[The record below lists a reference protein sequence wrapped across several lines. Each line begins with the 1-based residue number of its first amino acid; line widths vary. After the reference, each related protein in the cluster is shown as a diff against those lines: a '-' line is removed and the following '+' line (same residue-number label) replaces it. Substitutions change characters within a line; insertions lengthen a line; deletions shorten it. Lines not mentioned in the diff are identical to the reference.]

1 MARQGGGATAA
12 RPPVPDPPSP
22 SPSPAPAAGNGTPGA
37 EERAYFASQ
46 AQLVWRKFR
55 RHKLALMAIVVLGAL
70 YFVSI
75 FAEFCTPYPA
85 LHRFKDF
92 GEAPPTRIRIVSP
105 TRGLSRPFVFAA
117 VRELDKATF
126 KYQYIQQRDQEHV
139 IRFFVRSAEPF
150 TLLGFIPWNIR
161 LFGIEDP
168 SVPLFLFGSD
178 KLGRDVF
185 SRIFYAGRI
194 SLFIGFG
201 GVFVSF
207 ILGVILG
214 GISGYYGGVVDEAIQ
229 RVIEMLLSIPG
240 IPLWIALSA
249 ALPHEWGIL
258 YIYFAITLILA
269 VQGWTGLARVVRGK
283 LISLREED
291 FVMAAQVAGAKNGA
305 IIRRH
310 LIPGFTSYLITHL
323 TLAIPG
329 MIIGETAL
337 SFLGL
342 GIRPPAVSWGTLL
355 QDAQSISALGLQ
367 PWLLIPGA
375 FVLLAVMMFNFVG
388 DGLRDAADPYAT

>member
-1 MARQGGGATAA
+1 MARQDVVAELPATGAG
-12 RPPVPDPPSP
+12 
-22 SPSPAPAAGNGTPGA
+22 APAAAAGGTSGA
-37 EERAYFASQ
+37 ERAYVASQ
-46 AQLVWRKFR
+46 TQLVWRRFR

-70 YFVSI
+70 YFMSI
-75 FAEFCTPYPA
+75 FAEFFTPYPA
-85 LHRFKDF
+85 SHRFKEF
-92 GEAPPTRIRIVSP
+92 GEAPPTRVRIISP
-105 TRGLSRPFVFAA
+105 TRGLSRPFVFTAA
-117 VRELDKATF
+117 RELDTATF
-126 KYQYIQQRDQEHV
+126 KYQYTEQRDQEHV
-139 IRFFVRSAEPF
+139 IRFLVRSDEF
-150 TLLGFIPWNIR
+150 KLLGFIPWNTR
-161 LFGIEDP
+161 LFGLDDP

-185 SRIFYAGRI
+185 SRIFFAGRI
-194 SLFIGFG
+194 SLFIGLG

-207 ILGVILG
+207 ILGVIFG
-214 GISGYYGGVVDEAIQ
+214 GISGYYGGVVDDVIQ

-249 ALPHEWGIL
+249 ALPHDWGIL
-258 YIYFAITLILA
+258 KIYFAITLILA
-269 VQGWTGLARVVRGK
+269 LQGWTGLARVVRGK

-291 FVMAAQVAGAKNGA
+291 FVMAAQVAAAKNGA

-323 TLAIPG
+323 TLAVPG

-367 PWLLIPGA
+367 PWLMIPA
-375 FVLLAVMMFNFVG
+375 NFVVLAVLMFNFIG

>member
-1 MARQGGGATAA
+1 MAVRGAAKAA
-12 RPPVPDPPSP
+12 
-22 SPSPAPAAGNGTPGA
+22 A
-37 EERAYFASQ
+37 EERAYVASQ

-55 RHKLALMAIVVLGAL
+55 RHKLALMAILVLGAL
-70 YFVSI
+70 YFASI
-75 FAEFCTPYPA
+75 FAEFFTPYPV

-105 TRGLSRPFVFAA
+105 TRGLSRPFVFATT
-117 VRELDKATF
+117 RELDKTTF
-126 KYQYIQQRDQEHV
+126 KYQYIAQPDREYV
-139 IRFFVRSAEPF
+139 IRFFVRSAEQS
-150 TLLGFIPWNIR
+150 TLLGLIPLNVR
-161 LFGIEDP
+161 LFGVDDP

-178 KLGRDVF
+178 RLGRDVF

-201 GVFVSF
+201 GVFVAF

-214 GISGYYGGVVDEAIQ
+214 GISGYYGGVADEVIQ
-229 RVIEMLLSIPG
+229 RVIEMLLSIPN

-249 ALPHEWGIL
+249 ALPHDWGIL
-258 YIYFAITLILA
+258 KIYFAITLILA
-269 VQGWTGLARVVRGK
+269 LQGWTGLARVVRGK

-291 FVMAAQVAGAKNGA
+291 FVMAAQVAAANSSA

-355 QDAQSISALGLQ
+355 QDAQSISAIGLQ
-367 PWLLIPGA
+367 PWLMIPGA
-375 FVLLAVMMFNFVG
+375 FVLLAVLMFNFIG

>member
-1 MARQGGGATAA
+1 MTGARPPAPAEPAGTSSAATAA
-12 RPPVPDPPSP
+12 SEV
-22 SPSPAPAAGNGTPGA
+22 TGA
-37 EERAYFASQ
+37 EERTYVASQ

-55 RHKLALMAIVVLGAL
+55 RHKLALMAILVLGAL
-70 YFVSI
+70 YFASI
-75 FAEFCTPYPA
+75 FAEFVTPYPA
-85 LHRFKDF
+85 LHRFKEY
-92 GEAPPTRIRIVSP
+92 GEAPPTRIHFVSP
-105 TRGLSRPFVFAA
+105 TRGLSRPFVLATA
-117 VRELDKATF
+117 RELDKATF
-126 KYQYIQQRDQEHV
+126 KYRYIPQRDREHV
-139 IRFFVRSAEPF
+139 IRFFVRAEEPL
-150 TLLGFIPWNIR
+150 TLLGFIPWQVK
-161 LFGIEDP
+161 LFGVEDP

-178 KLGRDVF
+178 RLGRDVF

-229 RVIEMLLSIPG
+229 RIIEMLLSIPN

-249 ALPHEWGIL
+249 ALPHDSGHPSRRHK
-258 YIYFAITLILA
+258 IYFAITLILA
-269 VQGWTGLARVVRGK
+269 LQGWTGLARVVRGK

-291 FVMAAQVAGAKNGA
+291 FVMAAQVAAAKNGA

-310 LIPGFTSYLITHL
+310 LIPGVTSYLITHL

-367 PWLLIPGA
+367 PWLMIPGA
-375 FVLLAVMMFNFVG
+375 FVLLAVLMFNFIG
-388 DGLRDAADPYAT
+388 DGLRDAADPYAA

>member
-1 MARQGGGATAA
+1 MTGARPPAPAEPAGTSSAATAA
-12 RPPVPDPPSP
+12 SEV
-22 SPSPAPAAGNGTPGA
+22 TGA
-37 EERAYFASQ
+37 EERTYVASQ

-55 RHKLALMAIVVLGAL
+55 RHKLALMAILVLGAL
-70 YFVSI
+70 YFASI
-75 FAEFCTPYPA
+75 FAEFVTPYPA
-85 LHRFKDF
+85 LHRFKEY
-92 GEAPPTRIRIVSP
+92 GEAPPTRIHFVSP
-105 TRGLSRPFVFAA
+105 TRGLSRPFVLATA
-117 VRELDKATF
+117 RELDKATF
-126 KYQYIQQRDQEHV
+126 KYRYIPQRDREHV
-139 IRFFVRSAEPF
+139 IRFFMRAEEPL
-150 TLLGFIPWNIR
+150 TLLGFIPWQVK
-161 LFGIEDP
+161 LFGVEDP

-178 KLGRDVF
+178 RLGRDVF

-229 RVIEMLLSIPG
+229 RIIEMLLSIPN

-249 ALPHEWGIL
+249 ALPHDWGIL
-258 YIYFAITLILA
+258 KIYFAITLILA
-269 VQGWTGLARVVRGK
+269 LQGWTGLARVVRGK

-291 FVMAAQVAGAKNGA
+291 FVMAAQVAAAKNGA

-367 PWLLIPGA
+367 PWLMIPGA
-375 FVLLAVMMFNFVG
+375 FVLLAVLMFNFIG
-388 DGLRDAADPYAT
+388 DGLRDAADPYAA